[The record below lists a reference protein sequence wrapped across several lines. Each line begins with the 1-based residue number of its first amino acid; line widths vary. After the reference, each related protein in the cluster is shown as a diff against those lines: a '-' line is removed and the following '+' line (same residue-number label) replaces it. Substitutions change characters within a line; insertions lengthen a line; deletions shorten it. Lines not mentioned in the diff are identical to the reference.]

1 MAAEH
6 EHSRAAIAARL
17 AGGHRA
23 SSLRDWVYGAI
34 DGAITTFAIVA
45 GVVGADLE
53 TRIVLILGAANLFA
67 DGVSMAAA
75 NFVGTRAEVEEVA
88 RMRATEERHI
98 DTEPAGEREEIRQI
112 YAAKGLTGSALDQ
125 MVRLVTSRRRLWI
138 DTMLA
143 EEYGLSVAPR
153 SPARA
158 AAATFGAFVVAGS
171 VPLLPFVVGLPNAAL
186 WAAGLTAAVFFG
198 IGSLK
203 SAWSPRGWLSSG
215 LETLV
220 IGLGAA
226 AIAFGIGRVLEA
238 LV

>member
-6 EHSRAAIAARL
+6 EHTRDAIAARL
-17 AGGHRA
+17 AAGHRA

-53 TRIVLILGAANLFA
+53 TRVVLILGAANLFA

-112 YAAKGLTGSALDQ
+112 YAAKGLTGTALDQ

-143 EEYGLSVAPR
+143 EEYGLSVVPR

-158 AAATFGAFVVAGS
+158 AAATFGAFVIAGS
-171 VPLLPFVVGLPNAAL
+171 VPLFPFVVGLPNAAPL
-186 WAAGLTAAVFFG
+186 AATLTAAVFFG

-203 SAWSPRGWLSSG
+203 SVWSPRGWLSSG
-215 LETLV
+215 LETLA

-226 AIAFGIGRVLEA
+226 AIAFGIGRGLEA

>member
-1 MAAEH
+1 MASEH
-6 EHSRAAIAARL
+6 EHSRAAIASRL
-17 AGGHRA
+17 ARGHPA

-45 GVVGADLE
+45 GVVGANLE
-53 TRIVLILGAANLFA
+53 TRVVLILGAANLFA

-75 NFVGTRAEVEEVA
+75 NFVGTRAEAEEVA

-98 DTEPAGEREEIRQI
+98 DTEPTGEREEIRQI
-112 YAAKGLTGSALDQ
+112 YRAKGLTGTALEQ
-125 MVRLVTSRRRLWI
+125 MVRLVTSRRRLWV

-153 SPARA
+153 SPWRA
-158 AAATFGAFVVAGS
+158 AVATFAAFVVAGA
-171 VPLLPFVVGLPNAAL
+171 VPLSPFVAGLADPVP
-186 WAAGLTAAVFFG
+186 WAVGLTAAVFFG
-198 IGSLK
+198 IGTLK
-203 SAWSPRGWLSSG
+203 SAWSPRGWLASG
-215 LETLV
+215 LETLA

-226 AIAFGIGRVLEA
+226 TVAFAIGRLLEA